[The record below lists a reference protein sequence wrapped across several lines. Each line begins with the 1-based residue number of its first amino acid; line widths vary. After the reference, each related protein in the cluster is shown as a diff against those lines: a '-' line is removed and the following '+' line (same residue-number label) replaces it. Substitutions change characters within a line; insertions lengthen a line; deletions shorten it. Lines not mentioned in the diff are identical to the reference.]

1 MSTKMNWS
9 YTNSLKLEQRRPRD
23 GEHGA
28 LFYVVESIFLLLRN
42 SRNTKLL
49 VRIYSFLLKWVQSSR
64 VTHSSGVF
72 TKWPSLAI
80 PSVHGI
86 RGPRERKPYQAV
98 STKVGEG
105 QKVLFQ
111 RASPS
116 AQVQFRWAVS
126 KLFTNITFKMAE
138 WKQGLFGCCGNC
150 GNCEYF
156 GPFLKS
162 LRELTYFMENYYRLL
177 REFLLPLCGLQGCW
191 GFEQEWMS
199 LRLHFLLFSLHPHF
213 SLTWRSPRKI
223 WHRGN
228 DQNT

>member
-1 MSTKMNWS
+1 M
-9 YTNSLKLEQRRPRD
+9 
-23 GEHGA
+23 
-28 LFYVVESIFLLLRN
+28 
-42 SRNTKLL
+42 
-49 VRIYSFLLKWVQSSR
+49 
-64 VTHSSGVF
+64 F

-228 DQNT
+228 DQNTYLGLANQSNAVIQSCNLQGSTAGDAMCAFCCNRCVQCQIGNEIEERGDRS

>member
-156 GPFLKS
+156 GPFFKKS
-162 LRELTYFMENYYRLL
+162 SWTDIFYGKLL
-177 REFLLPLCGLQGCW
+177 QVVAWVFASLVRSTG
-191 GFEQEWMS
+191 M
-199 LRLHFLLFSLHPHF
+199 LRLWTRVDVFAASFPAFFLASPLFSYVEKPAKNMA
-213 SLTWRSPRKI
+213 SR
-223 WHRGN
+223 
-228 DQNT
+228 